1 MTIFVDSSALLK
13 RYIDEA
19 DRARFVELLDADS
32 SWVLARHARVEIR
45 RALVTRLE
53 PEPLSVARER
63 FQSDWSRSTIA
74 ELDDSTCE
82 LAGDLAEATGA
93 RTLDALHLAAAHRAG
108 GGALPFLTADIR
120 QAMIA
125 RSLGWTVLGV

>member
-1 MTIFVDSSALLK
+1 VTIFVDSSALLK
-13 RYIDEA
+13 RYIDEE
-19 DRARFVELLDADS
+19 DRDRFVELLDADT

-63 FQSDWSRSTIA
+63 FESDWSRSTIA

-93 RTLDALHLAAAHRAG
+93 RTLDALHFAAAHRAG
-108 GGALPFLTADIR
+108 GGALPFLTADVR